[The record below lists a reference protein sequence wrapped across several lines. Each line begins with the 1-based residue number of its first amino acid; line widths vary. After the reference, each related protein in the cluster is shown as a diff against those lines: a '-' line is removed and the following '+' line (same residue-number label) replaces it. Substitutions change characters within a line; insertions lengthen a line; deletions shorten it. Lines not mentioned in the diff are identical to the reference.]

1 MSILDELVKQQKRAV
16 ATVEIGQ
23 VLKRKGTRAKLQT
36 AKGGLL
42 WAKCA
47 IDAAAGQW
55 ITFARIRGEYQVL
68 GTARGPA
75 ATVKTVRV

>member
-1 MSILDELVKQQKRAV
+1 MSILDDLVKRQIRAET
-16 ATVEIGQ
+16 TVEIGQ

-47 IDAAAGQW
+47 IDAPAGRW
-55 ITFARIRGEYQVL
+55 VTFGRIRGEYQVL